1 MGYYRWLAVPYFR
14 RNGGCLGF
22 YVLRKSQREAR
33 LHTQKFPPIP
43 NDQNCSSWRK
53 MDVTASSAGG
63 FSGPGLSSP
72 PGDPEIVQNVNGGR
86 LEQVRQLEDSG
97 SRGDS
102 SRIE

>member
-1 MGYYRWLAVPYFR
+1 
-14 RNGGCLGF
+14 
-22 YVLRKSQREAR
+22 
-33 LHTQKFPPIP
+33 
-43 NDQNCSSWRK
+43 

-102 SRIE
+102 LEGITLLQGSRKHSLAHPLKRSLLPTAI